1 MSSQLVCPNPA
12 LKNTALCTAPC
23 WQWLFLG
30 STEAMLPS
38 ALALFLSDNT
48 GCCLPGIYPSC
59 CVWKLGQRRL
69 AFWHTLYSHHSSLW
83 AARSHNSVAWGE
95 TWMHW
100 TTARAAEK
108 ELLFIADYM
117 FWPNSDR
124 KAYLSQ
130 LHGRLIRLIKSLSMS
145 TIIRTVSCL
154 NDDRRKARFKE
165 KNWRLEVLT
174 I

>member
-1 MSSQLVCPNPA
+1 MFVSLSDGQKVVRVLSQIPKNAWNGISVSSHLVCPNPA
-12 LKNTALCTAPC
+12 LKNTALCSAPC

-30 STEAMLPS
+30 SAGAMLPS
-38 ALALFLSDNT
+38 ALALSDNT

-59 CVWKLGQRRL
+59 CVWKLGQIRV
-69 AFWHTLYSHHSSLW
+69 AFWHTLYNHHSSLW

-124 KAYLSQ
+124 KAYLSAPWQ
-130 LHGRLIRLIKSLSMS
+130 A
-145 TIIRTVSCL
+145 
-154 NDDRRKARFKE
+154 D
-165 KNWRLEVLT
+165 
-174 I
+174 